1 MDEQMADVIEEQPP
15 QDDQQNPEPE
25 QAPESPEE
33 DEVVVSIGEEESPP
47 QEQER
52 APDWVRELRKQH
64 REAQRKIREY
74 EARLSQQ
81 ERPKALTLGQKP
93 KLEDFDYD
101 ADKFEQALDSWFEQ
115 KRKVDEFNTKAKQA
129 EEAQKASWEQKL
141 THYGKAKA
149 ELKVKDFED
158 AEETVLQN
166 LNVVQQGVIL
176 QGAENPAL
184 VVYALGS
191 NPAKA
196 KELSE
201 IKDPVKFAFAVAKL
215 EKDLKVTQRKA
226 PPPEKTV
233 VGSARASGAVDSTL
247 ERLRA
252 DAERTGDYTK
262 VMQYRRQQRSK

>member
-1 MDEQMADVIEEQPP
+1 MDKETAEVVEEQP
-15 QDDQQNPEPE
+15 QEDQQVQEPE
-25 QAPESPEE
+25 QAPEPE
-33 DEVVVSIGEEESPP
+33 EVVVSIGEEESPP

-81 ERPKALTLGQKP
+81 SQPQVTLGQKP
-93 KLEDFDYD
+93 KLEDYDYD
-101 ADKFEQALDSWFEQ
+101 ADKFEQALDSWFER
-115 KRKVDEFNTKAKQA
+115 KRHVDELNAKAKQA

-141 THYGKAKA
+141 SNYGKAKA
-149 ELKVKDFED
+149 GLKVQDFED

-215 EKDLKVTQRKA
+215 EKDLKVTQRRA

-233 VGSARASGAVDSTL
+233 VGSARSTGAVDSTL

-252 DAERTGDYTK
+252 DAERTGDYSK
-262 VMQYRRQQRSK
+262 VVAYRRQQRSK